1 MQNNKISVEEQISYY
16 LREGSG
22 IFAYALAKLFNQGKI
37 YILSDLYGED
47 WSDDIPYEVTHV
59 YFSPGKKILIDAK
72 GCRSELAMAKDF
84 ALAGGNYK
92 IIGGFEPNEFK
103 KNFMGSSNKYPLFGK
118 DSDVKI
124 AQKLIAQYSEL
135 YLHKGTK

>member
-1 MQNNKISVEEQISYY
+1 MQNNKINIEDQLSYY

-72 GCRSELAMAKDF
+72 GCRSESAMAKDF

-92 IIGGFEPNEFK
+92 IIGGFEPNDFK
-103 KNFMGSSNKYPLFGK
+103 KNFMGSSDKYPLFGK
-118 DSDVKI
+118 KSDI
-124 AQKLIAQYSEL
+124 ILAENIIRNNSEL
-135 YLHKGTK
+135 YLPKR

>member
-1 MQNNKISVEEQISYY
+1 MQNNKNQTIEEQLSYY
-16 LREGSG
+16 LQEGSG
-22 IFAYALAKLFNQGKI
+22 IFAFALAQVFNQGKI

-59 YFSPGKKILIDAK
+59 YFSPDRKILIDAK
-72 GCRSELAMAKDF
+72 GCRSEKAMAKDF

-103 KNFMGSSNKYPLFGK
+103 KHFMGSSNKFPLFGK
-118 DSDVKI
+118 KSDIKS
-124 AQKLIAQYSEL
+124 AQKLIYQYSSL
-135 YLHKGTK
+135 YLPHK

>member
-1 MQNNKISVEEQISYY
+1 MQKNKISIEEQISYY

-22 IFAYALAKLFNQGKI
+22 IFAYALAKLFSQGKI

-59 YFSPGKKILIDAK
+59 YYSPGKKILIDAK
-72 GCRSELAMAKDF
+72 GCRSESAMAKDF

-92 IIGGFEPNEFK
+92 VIGGFEPNEFR

-118 DSDVKI
+118 QSDI
-124 AQKLIAQYSEL
+124 ILAENLIKQYSNL
-135 YLHKGTK
+135 YLPKR

>member
-1 MQNNKISVEEQISYY
+1 MQKKIIPVEEQLSYY

-47 WSDDIPYEVTHV
+47 WSDDIPYEITHV
-59 YFSPGKKILIDAK
+59 YFSPDRKILIDAK
-72 GCRSELAMAKDF
+72 GRRTESAMAKDF

-92 IIGGFEPNEFK
+92 IIGGFEPNDFK
-103 KNFMGSSNKYPLFGK
+103 KHFMGSSNKFPLFGK
-118 DSDVKI
+118 NSDI
-124 AQKLIAQYSEL
+124 ILAQELIKKYSNF
-135 YLHKGTK
+135 YLL

>member
-1 MQNNKISVEEQISYY
+1 MQKKIIPIEEQLSYY

-59 YFSPGKKILIDAK
+59 YFSPDRKILIDAK
-72 GCRSELAMAKDF
+72 GRRTESAMAKDF

-92 IIGGFEPNEFK
+92 IIGGFEPNDFK
-103 KNFMGSSNKYPLFGK
+103 KHFMGSSNKYPLFGK
-118 DSDVKI
+118 NSDI
-124 AQKLIAQYSEL
+124 ILAQELIKKYSNI
-135 YLHKGTK
+135 YLL